1 MIVNYSLKVESI
13 FFFGQNCFLPTQRK
27 DFMLVTEPIS
37 DELRRDRTLRL
48 PVLPASARVLEIEL
62 SQPLPIITAFDN
74 ETQVRYKRVF
84 CFIRFHTQP
93 FGILQFQFQS
103 DELLPEDYAPSIWHT
118 FNHALLHHLE
128 RDGLSPINEIHVEGL
143 PYHDLPRCM
152 AERERFLADAP
163 FVSVIVPTRDRPERL
178 ATCIDALVKLH
189 YPHYEIIIVDNLP
202 ATQATADLVQ
212 KTYQHVSNLRYVR
225 EDSPGISCARNCGIC
240 EAH

>member
-1 MIVNYSLKVESI
+1 
-13 FFFGQNCFLPTQRK
+13 
-27 DFMLVTEPIS
+27 MLVTEPIS

-103 DELLPEDYAPSIWHT
+103 EELLPEDYAPSIWHT

-128 RDGLSPINEIHVEGL
+128 QDGLSPVDEISMEGL
-143 PYHDLPRCM
+143 PYDDLPRCI
-152 AERERFLADAP
+152 AERERFLTDAP
-163 FVSVIVPTRDRPERL
+163 FVSVIVPTRDRPESL
-178 ATCIDALVKLH
+178 A
-189 YPHYEIIIVDNLP
+189 
-202 ATQATADLVQ
+202 
-212 KTYQHVSNLRYVR
+212 
-225 EDSPGISCARNCGIC
+225 
-240 EAH
+240 